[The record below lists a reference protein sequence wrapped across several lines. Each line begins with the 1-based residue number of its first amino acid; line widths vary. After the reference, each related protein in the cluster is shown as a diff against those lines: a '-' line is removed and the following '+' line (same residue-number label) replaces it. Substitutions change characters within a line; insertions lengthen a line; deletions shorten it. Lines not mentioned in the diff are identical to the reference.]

1 MTVGAN
7 NDHPPILNAENYTV
21 GVYENNL
28 ANSIVLNVTATDED
42 TGQNAEI
49 TYSITAGDTSLFTLK
64 TEVRAF

>member
-7 NDHPPILNAENYTV
+7 NDHPPILNPENYTV